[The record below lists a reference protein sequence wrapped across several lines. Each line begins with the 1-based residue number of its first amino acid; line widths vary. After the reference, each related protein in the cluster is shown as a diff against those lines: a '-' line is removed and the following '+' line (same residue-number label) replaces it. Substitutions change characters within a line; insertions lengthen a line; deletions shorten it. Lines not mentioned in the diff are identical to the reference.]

1 MAFPDMQ
8 NNMMSSTNMSDEQ
21 NLQSL
26 FTNLNTISQS
36 NRAMGTTGGG
46 SEALEG
52 NMDANRLIGLN
63 PYMDKNVTSFNKGGQ
78 LSPAEYKKVASLGRF
93 GDTQLAHVT
102 PEEANMLRAMGGS
115 GTINPY
121 TGLRENFRGFR
132 RFVRSLGNVAG
143 NVLGTAANVVNPI
156 TQPVFDAAGN
166 VVENVV
172 APVVDVAGQGVEAGL
187 DVIDQGVRGG
197 ADLVKSAGFDVVMPA
212 FEAVARPIAENIV
225 RPVVDMTV
233 SPLMNLIMGRGEG
246 SAGPMMTPQ
255 AQKIQRGES
264 QRQVEGTPRTTV
276 ASGIKPKLDI
286 RKTNKPIIDQGDF
299 VGNKPNPYLTENVEE
314 ELDYAEEG
322 MKFGSGKDMMQL
334 INEAAT
340 MKQIG
345 NIFSK
350 ASQESINSMAM
361 QKMENGGRIKKR
373 NFTNGGRF

>member
-132 RFVRSLGNVAG
+132 RFVRSLG
-143 NVLGTAANVVNPI
+143 
-156 TQPVFDAAGN
+156 
-166 VVENVV
+166 
-172 APVVDVAGQGVEAGL
+172 
-187 DVIDQGVRGG
+187 
-197 ADLVKSAGFDVVMPA
+197 M
-212 FEAVARPIAENIV
+212 
-225 RPVVDMTV
+225 
-233 SPLMNLIMGRGEG
+233 
-246 SAGPMMTPQ
+246 
-255 AQKIQRGES
+255 
-264 QRQVEGTPRTTV
+264 
-276 ASGIKPKLDI
+276 
-286 RKTNKPIIDQGDF
+286 
-299 VGNKPNPYLTENVEE
+299 
-314 ELDYAEEG
+314 
-322 MKFGSGKDMMQL
+322 
-334 INEAAT
+334 
-340 MKQIG
+340 
-345 NIFSK
+345 
-350 ASQESINSMAM
+350 
-361 QKMENGGRIKKR
+361 
-373 NFTNGGRF
+373 